1 MRFLLLLVLLMAV
14 QAARAQTEAPPPELS
29 TPPLVGAL
37 DKSRLRTQAPKE
49 DRPVVLG
56 QGERVTVHL
65 PEGRLYSGEVLSL
78 IPGELALQLR
88 TRQVVRVLLTD
99 VQKLE
104 VQERTWL
111 RGTLIGGAIGG
122 AIGGLGAGMLCL
134 LESTEGPVNV
144 GECTGTG
151 VLTVGAIGAGVG
163 LVIGLANTAWS
174 TVYDKEK
181 DASLLLSVEHGSV
194 LQRWVSKVGHRGELG
209 LSLGYARDVGPRP
222 TGGPGGRVHALLL
235 LGPHL
240 ALGGELGLYNDV
252 GDRDDIGS
260 SGQVIHE
267 DNHLDWLGGLARAG
281 TQVGP
286 TWTSFLVGVGLIENR
301 IGRAGGSVG
310 VEVEMTPWKSGPPL
324 VLELRYLT
332 QFEGDSFDPRQ
343 NFLTFNLGSR
353 VRF

>member
-1 MRFLLLLVLLMAV
+1 MRTLLILVLLVAA
-14 QAARAQTEAPPPELS
+14 QAARAQAEPSPPEPS
-29 TPPLVGAL
+29 APPLVGAPVRP
-37 DKSRLRTQAPKE
+37 KRRTQAPKE
-49 DRPVVLG
+49 DRPVVLA

-65 PEGRLYSGEVLSL
+65 PGGRLYSGEVLSL

-99 VQKLE
+99 LEKLE

-134 LESTEGPVNV
+134 LESTEGPVDV

-181 DASLLLSVEHGSV
+181 DASLLLSVEQGNI
-194 LQRWVSKVGHRGELG
+194 LERWVSKVGHRGELG

-222 TGGPGGRVHALLL
+222 AGGLGGRVHALLL

-240 ALGGELGLYNDV
+240 ALGGELGLYNEV
-252 GDRDDIGS
+252 G
-260 SGQVIHE
+260 

-301 IGRAGGSVG
+301 LGRAGGSVG
-310 VEVEMTPWKSGPPL
+310 VQVEMTPWKSGPPL

-332 QFEGDSFDPRQ
+332 QFEGDSIIPRQ